1 MEKELDLV
9 RQAKAGDVNAFA
21 KLYEQVYED
30 MYRYA
35 FYMLQ
40 HTQDAQDAVSD
51 TVADAFASIRK
62 LRGEEAFRGWI
73 FAILANKCRRKRK
86 EYVNR
91 PMELMEQL
99 GDPEENGPTIK
110 KSSEAEHAV
119 IRQLFF
125 SLPEED
131 REIIA
136 LHLFAGYTS
145 KEIAK
150 KLHMNEN
157 TVRSKESRALKK
169 LVEQYW

>member
-9 RQAKAGDVNAFA
+9 RQAKAGDVSAFA

-73 FAILANKCRRKRK
+73 FAILSNKCRRKRK
-86 EYVNR
+86 EYTIYVWNFCS
-91 PMELMEQL
+91 
-99 GDPEENGPTIK
+99 GDPFATIFSTWVSPT
-110 KSSEAEHAV
+110 
-119 IRQLFF
+119 R
-125 SLPEED
+125 
-131 REIIA
+131 
-136 LHLFAGYTS
+136 
-145 KEIAK
+145 
-150 KLHMNEN
+150 
-157 TVRSKESRALKK
+157 
-169 LVEQYW
+169 

>member
-9 RQAKAGDVNAFA
+9 RQAKTGDVSAFA

-62 LRGEEAFRGWI
+62 LRGEESFRGWI

-91 PMELMEQL
+91 PLELKEQL
-99 GDPEENGPTIK
+99 GEPEETGPMVG
-110 KSSEAEHAV
+110 KSSEAEQAV
-119 IRQLFF
+119 I
-125 SLPEED
+125 
-131 REIIA
+131 
-136 LHLFAGYTS
+136 G
-145 KEIAK
+145 
-150 KLHMNEN
+150 
-157 TVRSKESRALKK
+157 
-169 LVEQYW
+169 

>member
-9 RQAKAGDVNAFA
+9 RQAKSGDVKAFA
-21 KLYEQVYED
+21 RLYEQVYED

-35 FYMLQ
+35 YYMLQ

-51 TVADAFASIRK
+51 TVADAFASIGK
-62 LRGEEAFRGWI
+62 LRNAESFRGWI

-91 PMELMEQL
+91 PLELNQQM
-99 GDPEENGPTIK
+99 GAPEETEWLPHG
-110 KSSEAEHAV
+110 SSEAEQAV

-145 KEIAK
+145 KEIGK
-150 KLHMNEN
+150 MLHVNEN
-157 TVRSKESRALKK
+157 TVRSRESRALKK